1 MITID
6 FEKKGNLSLTDF
18 LFESIKN
25 LISENKLKNQEKLP
39 SKRALASHLGI
50 SVITVQNAY
59 LRLID
64 EGYIYSI
71 EKKGFFVSDFASQ
84 FHKSVEKKSEIN
96 YSVPESKKYFTDF
109 ASNSTSLE
117 KFPFTLWSHTMRQ
130 VLNGQNE
137 NLLKRTNVFGSLEL
151 RKAICKYLS
160 DFRNLEVNENQ
171 IIIGAGTES
180 LYSMLVQFLGRNQRI
195 AVENPG
201 YHKAYEIFRLNG
213 LECFPVDIDEKG
225 IIVSEL
231 EKINANV
238 VHVSPSHHFPT
249 GIITDFKRRSELLDW
264 AKKSEDRFIIEDD
277 YDSEFRFAGKPLP
290 ILQSIDNF
298 GKVVYINTFSKTLSP
313 SFRISYM
320 VLPERLVEAFA
331 QKLGFYS
338 CQVSSFE
345 QLTLAKFIEDG
356 FYEKHI
362 NKMKNYYRSLRNN
375 LITALKKTE
384 LSKIAEIKEETA
396 GLHFLLAIKSDF
408 DEKTLQQRFRNCGIN
423 ISLLSDYYYEKGD
436 RPLEKGDRPLT
447 VQSSLAGGD
456 RPLEKISTF
465 VINYSGIENSKIS
478 ETVKR
483 MCLAVFEK

>member
-6 FEKKGNLSLTDF
+6 FEKKGNLSLTEY

-25 LISENKLKNQEKLP
+25 QILESKLKKKEKLP

-71 EKKGFFVSDFASQ
+71 EKKGFFVSDLAG
-84 FHKSVEKKSEIN
+84 KLYKNSENKITEPV
-96 YSVPESKKYFTDF
+96 YVIPEAKQYFSDF
-109 ASNSTSLE
+109 TSNATSLE
-117 KFPFTLWSHTMRQ
+117 KFPFSLWSHTMRQ
-130 VLNGQNE
+130 VLNSQNE

-151 RKAICKYLS
+151 RKAICRYLQ
-160 DFRNLEVNENQ
+160 DFRNLNVNENQ

-180 LYSMLVQFLGRNQRI
+180 LYSMLVQFLGRNQII

-201 YHKAYEIFRLNG
+201 YHKAYEIFRLNS
-213 LECFPVDIDEKG
+213 LKCYPVEIDDKG
-225 IIVSEL
+225 IVLSEL
-231 EKINANV
+231 EKVNANV

-249 GIITDFKRRSELLDW
+249 GIITDFKRRSELLEW
-264 AKKSEDRFIIEDD
+264 ANKADDRFIIEDD
-277 YDSEFRFAGKPLP
+277 YDSEFRFVGKPLP
-290 ILQSIDNF
+290 ILQSIDHE

-320 VLPERLVEAFA
+320 VLPEKLVKPFA
-331 QKLGFYS
+331 EKLGFYS

-345 QLTLAKFIEDG
+345 QLTLARFIEEG

-396 GLHFLLAIKSDF
+396 GLHFLLTIKSKY
-408 DEKTLQQRFRNCGIN
+408 DEKTLQQRFRNHGIN
-423 ISLLSDYYYEKGD
+423 ISLLSDYFYDKGD
-436 RPLEKGDRPLT
+436 RPLGELDLDKGDRPLN
-447 VQSSLAGGD
+447 QL
-456 RPLEKISTF
+456 STF

-478 ETVKR
+478 ETVQR
-483 MCLAVFEK
+483 MCDAIFN